1 MGLLKQYL
9 THNSM
14 GTRVE
19 FTIDAL
25 CLNYNY
31 SEVQTM
37 YTLKITLNNG
47 FHFMLSLLFLLQK
60 LLTQRLGLFCCCLS
74 GSILNFAK
82 EKTVYLNT
90 ENDWNLLLFHL
101 CYAEL
106 AQKTLSNYRLI
117 NPFHV
122 TDLF

>member
-14 GTRVE
+14 GTRVG

-31 SEVQTM
+31 SEVRTM
-37 YTLKITLNNG
+37 YTLKFTLNNG

-60 LLTQRLGLFCCCLS
+60 ILTQRLSLFCCCLS
-74 GSILNFAK
+74 GSILNFAN

-101 CYAEL
+101 CYTEL

-122 TDLF
+122 TDLL

>member
-60 LLTQRLGLFCCCLS
+60 LSTQRLGLFCCCLS